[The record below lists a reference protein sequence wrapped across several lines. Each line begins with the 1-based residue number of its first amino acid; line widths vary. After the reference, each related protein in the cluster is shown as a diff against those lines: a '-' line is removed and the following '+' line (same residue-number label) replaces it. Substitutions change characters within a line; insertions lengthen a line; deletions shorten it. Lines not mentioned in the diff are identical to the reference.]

1 MLLGNTEKV
10 YFRNMINL
18 TKDQIKEI
26 AEQLDCGNRCYI
38 NKETG
43 DIKTTPDFDNGYA
56 DEELWADVLE
66 ELEENWDKYI
76 QIEKMESHESFEL
89 MADFAESVDSKEL
102 RESLINALN
111 RKHPF
116 RNFKWVVDN
125 SGPYRQKWFDF
136 KSQRLIEWVKDQLE
150 VLDFEDKNE

>member
-1 MLLGNTEKV
+1 MVK
-10 YFRNMINL
+10 I

-43 DIKTTPDFDNGYA
+43 EIKATPDFDNGYA
-56 DEELWADVLE
+56 DEELLADVLKE
-66 ELEENWDKYI
+66 FEENWERYI
-76 QIEKMESHESFEL
+76 QIEKMESHESFDL
-89 MADFAESVDSKEL
+89 MADFADSVDSKEF
-102 RESLINALN
+102 RDSLIQALN
-111 RKHPF
+111 KKHPF

-136 KSQRLIEWVKDQLE
+136 KNQRLIEWVKDQLE
-150 VLDFEDKNE
+150 VLDFEHENE

>member
-1 MLLGNTEKV
+1 MVK
-10 YFRNMINL
+10 I

-26 AEQLDCGNRCYI
+26 AEQLDCGNRCFI
-38 NKETG
+38 NKDTG

-76 QIEKMESHESFEL
+76 QIEKMESHESFDL
-89 MADFAESVDSKEL
+89 MTDFADSVDSREL
-102 RESLINALN
+102 RDSLINALN
-111 RKHPF
+111 KKHPF

-136 KSQRLIEWVKDQLE
+136 KNQRLIEWVKDQIE
-150 VLDFEDKNE
+150 VLDFEHENE

>member
-1 MLLGNTEKV
+1 
-10 YFRNMINL
+10 MINL

-76 QIEKMESHESFEL
+76 QIEKMESYESFNL

-111 RKHPF
+111 KKHPF

-136 KSQRLIEWVKDQLE
+136 KNQRLIEWVKDQLE
-150 VLDFEDKNE
+150 VLDFERENE

>member
-1 MLLGNTEKV
+1 MVK
-10 YFRNMINL
+10 I

-43 DIKTTPDFDNGYA
+43 EIKATPDYDNGYA
-56 DEELWADVLE
+56 DEELWADVLKE
-66 ELEENWDKYI
+66 FEENWERYI
-76 QIEKMESHESFEL
+76 QIERMESHESFDL
-89 MADFAESVDSKEL
+89 MADFADSVDSKEF
-102 RESLINALN
+102 RDSLIQALN
-111 RKHPF
+111 KKHPF

-136 KSQRLIEWVKDQLE
+136 KNQRLIEWVKDQLE
-150 VLDFEDKNE
+150 VLDFEHENE

>member
-1 MLLGNTEKV
+1 
-10 YFRNMINL
+10 MISL

-26 AEQLDCGNRCYI
+26 AEQLDCGMRCYI

-43 DIKTTPDFDNGYA
+43 AIQITPDFDNWYT
-56 DEELWADVLE
+56 DDELWTDVLI
-66 ELEENWDKYI
+66 ELEENWGNYVE
-76 QIEKMESHESFEL
+76 IERMESRDSFDL

-102 RESLINALN
+102 RDSLINALN
-111 RKHPF
+111 KKHPF

-136 KSQRLIEWVKDQLE
+136 KNRSLIEWVEKKLGEINSLE
-150 VLDFEDKNE
+150 EFK

>member
-1 MLLGNTEKV
+1 LVK
-10 YFRNMINL
+10 I

-66 ELEENWDKYI
+66 EFEENRERYI
-76 QIEKMESHESFEL
+76 QIEKMESHESFDL
-89 MADFAESVDSKEL
+89 MADFADSVDNKEL
-102 RESLINALN
+102 RDSLIKALN
-111 RKHPF
+111 TKHPF

-136 KSQRLIEWVKDQLE
+136 KNQRLIEWVKDQLE
-150 VLDFEDKNE
+150 VLDFEHENE

>member
-1 MLLGNTEKV
+1 
-10 YFRNMINL
+10 MINL

-76 QIEKMESHESFEL
+76 QIEKMESHESFDL
-89 MADFAESVDSKEL
+89 MADFADSVDSREL
-102 RESLINALN
+102 RDSLINALN
-111 RKHPF
+111 KKHPF

-136 KSQRLIEWVKDQLE
+136 KNQRLIEWVKDQLE
-150 VLDFEDKNE
+150 VLDFEHDNE

>member
-1 MLLGNTEKV
+1 
-10 YFRNMINL
+10 MINL

-56 DEELWADVLE
+56 DEELLADVLA

-76 QIEKMESHESFEL
+76 QIEKMESHESFDL
-89 MADFAESVDSKEL
+89 MADFADSVDSREL
-102 RESLINALN
+102 RDSLINALN

-116 RNFKWVVDN
+116 RNFKWIVDN
-125 SGPYRQKWFDF
+125 SGPYRQKWFAF
-136 KSQRLIEWVKDQLE
+136 KNQRLIEWVKDQLE
-150 VLDFEDKNE
+150 VLDFEHENE

>member
-1 MLLGNTEKV
+1 
-10 YFRNMINL
+10 MINL

-66 ELEENWDKYI
+66 ELVENWDKYI
-76 QIEKMESHESFEL
+76 QIEKMESHESFDL

-111 RKHPF
+111 KKHPF
-116 RNFKWVVDN
+116 KNFKWVVDN

-136 KSQRLIEWVKDQLE
+136 KNQRLIEWVKDQLE
-150 VLDFEDKNE
+150 VLDFGREDE

>member
-1 MLLGNTEKV
+1 MVK
-10 YFRNMINL
+10 I
-18 TKDQIKEI
+18 TKEQIKEI

-76 QIEKMESHESFEL
+76 QIEKMESHESFEK
-89 MADFAESVDSKEL
+89 MADFAENVDSREL
-102 RESLINALN
+102 RDGLINALN
-111 RKHPF
+111 KKHPF
-116 RNFKWVVDN
+116 QKFKWVVDN

-136 KSQRLIEWVKDQLE
+136 KNQRLIEWVKDQLE
-150 VLDFEDKNE
+150 ILDFEHDNE

>member
-1 MLLGNTEKV
+1 
-10 YFRNMINL
+10 MINL

-56 DEELWADVLE
+56 DEELWVDVLE

-76 QIEKMESHESFEL
+76 QIEKMESHESFDL
-89 MADFAESVDSKEL
+89 MADFADSVDSREL
-102 RESLINALN
+102 RDSLINSLN
-111 RKHPF
+111 KKHPF

-125 SGPYRQKWFDF
+125 SGLYRQKWFDF
-136 KSQRLIEWVKDQLE
+136 KNQRLIEWVKDQLE
-150 VLDFEDKNE
+150 ALDFEDKNE